1 MAEILVIDDD
11 CDFVNAVKTL
21 LESKHYS
28 VRVAYNGIEG
38 WDRIKEQR
46 PDLIIL
52 DVMMPQKDGY
62 KMCAELKA
70 NEHYREIPV
79 ILLTAVAQHVHETH
93 YTTRMGMEIEAEDYI
108 PKPVEPSEL
117 LKRVEFLLHK

>member
-1 MAEILVIDDD
+1 VADILLIDDD
-11 CDFVNAVKTL
+11 YDFVHAVKTL
-21 LESKHYS
+21 LESKDHV

-38 WDRIKEQR
+38 WEKVREQK

-52 DVMMPQKDGY
+52 DVMMPEKDGY

-70 NEHYREIPV
+70 NNQFKEIPI
-79 ILLTAVAQHVHETH
+79 ILLTAVAEHIHETQ
-93 YTTRMGMEIEAEDYI
+93 YTTRMGMEMEAEDYI

-117 LKRVEFLLHK
+117 LRRVEFLLNK